1 MKLLLSTV
9 CLTVIIASPL
19 LAFELLE
26 PDQTGSS
33 IRVERPRAFSFEGDA
48 VQKQKLSITSPDTPL
63 SIEVTQEP
71 QVIVA
76 KPTPPSTSTG
86 FAKPDVIKA
95 ANEGNTIGVR
105 RTKPPVIAPAPP
117 PDETAKRLKTGSVA
131 VLPMEFEYDSHQLT
145 QRTKNEISKLAP
157 SLKLLGPDAVF
168 SVIGH
173 TDSDGDAT
181 YNDRLSKRRAL
192 AVVDEL
198 VNEHSM
204 EREQFQANGKGEM
217 YPLDTN
223 ATKRGRDRNRRVEV
237 AKIS

>member
-33 IRVERPRAFSFEGDA
+33 ISVERPQGFSFEDDT
-48 VQKQKLSITSPDTPL
+48 VKKPELSIEVSDTPL
-63 SIEVTQEP
+63 SIEVVPEP
-71 QVIVA
+71 QVIIVE
-76 KPTPPSTSTG
+76 PTTPHTSAGVTE
-86 FAKPDVIKA
+86 PDVIKVTKK
-95 ANEGNTIGVR
+95 GDTIGVR

-117 PDETAKRLKTGSVA
+117 PDETAKRLNTGSVA

-145 QRTKNEISKLAP
+145 QRTKNEIAKLAA
-157 SLKLLGPDAVF
+157 SLKLLGPDTVY

-173 TDSDGDAT
+173 TDSYGDAT
-181 YNDRLSKRRAL
+181 YNDLLSKRRAL

-198 VNEHSM
+198 VKEHSM
-204 EREQFQANGKGEM
+204 KRKQFRADGKGEM

-223 ATKRGRDRNRRVEV
+223 TTKRGRERNRRVEV